1 MTPGLHTEMLNDR
14 IKAIADAIT
23 RLRQG
28 ERRHA
33 EARSVRGSLMDILDL
48 IERNPGVDAA
58 VDDLHRGVCAL
69 VDDLHRGVCALVEA
83 EPSEGGLEARRVR
96 LVCEAYA
103 RLLDRLRAAGAELA
117 DKGANG

>member
-1 MTPGLHTEMLNDR
+1 MTPGLQTEMLNDR
-14 IKAIADAIT
+14 INAIADAIT

-33 EARSVRGSLMDILDL
+33 EARRVRGNLMDILDL
-48 IERNPGVDAA
+48 MERNPGVDAA

-69 VDDLHRGVCALVEA
+69 VEA
-83 EPSEGGLEARRVR
+83 EPIEVGLEARRVR

-103 RLLDRLRAAGAELA
+103 RLLDRLRAAGVEES
-117 DKGANG
+117 DRGANG

>member
-14 IKAIADAIT
+14 INAIADAIT

-33 EARSVRGSLMDILDL
+33 EARSVRGNLMDILDL

-58 VDDLHRGVCAL
+58 

>member
-14 IKAIADAIT
+14 INAIADAVT

-28 ERRHA
+28 ERIHA
-33 EARSVRGSLMDILDL
+33 EARSVHGNLMEILDL

-69 VDDLHRGVCALVEA
+69 VEA
-83 EPSEGGLEARRVR
+83 EPSEARRVR
-96 LVCEAYA
+96 LICDAYA